1 MARIRSIKPE
11 FWTSEQLSECSALA
25 RLLFVG
31 MWSFSDDNGIHP
43 ASVARLK
50 MEIFPSDDFTRAQ
63 IGEWVD
69 QLIRVGLVRAYDVE
83 GESFWQVTGW
93 HHQRIDKP
101 TYKHPLP
108 SGEVPAATPRTPP
121 ASPLRNNSRDRR
133 ALFEAVVIRDGLGC
147 AYCRTSVGPFELDH
161 IVAVA
166 SGGSDDIANLCC
178 ACERCNGSKGC
189 RSVEEFA
196 SHIGMRIEDM
206 SPSIRRVLADMSSPE
221 RRGEEGIGESSS
233 LRSVPSSTADG
244 DLLTPQAASDNVHQH
259 PASDRLMTALL
270 DAYHRI
276 LPRCQHVAV
285 LNPKRRKRIQAADK
299 LARQV
304 CAQQGWT
311 YDPAGF
317 WEAYFAECAVDP
329 WMRGEVPNPRNP
341 SWKQN
346 LDVLLAEDRFAATMD
361 RAIAAMREAA

>member
-11 FWTSEQLSECSALA
+11 FWTSEQITECSPNA

-31 MWSFSDDNGIHP
+31 LWSFCDDAGIHP

-50 MEIFPSDDFTRAQ
+50 MEVFPADDFSRAD
-63 IGEWVD
+63 IASMVEELVN
-69 QLIRVGLVRAYDVE
+69 VGLLNPYEVQ
-83 GESFWQVTGW
+83 GEQFWQVTGW
-93 HHQRIDKP
+93 HHQKIDQP
-101 TYKHPLP
+101 TFKYPLP
-108 SGEVPAATPRTPP
+108 DGTFPTNVRRRVTEQG
-121 ASPLRNNSRDRR
+121 SPNNQR
-133 ALFEAVVIRDGLGC
+133 ALA
-147 AYCRTSVGPFELDH
+147 
-161 IVAVA
+161 
-166 SGGSDDIANLCC
+166 
-178 ACERCNGSKGC
+178 ER
-189 RSVEEFA
+189 
-196 SHIGMRIEDM
+196 
-206 SPSIRRVLADMSSPE
+206 SPPE
-221 RRGEEGIGESSS
+221 RIGEEGIGESSS
-233 LRSVPSSTADG
+233 LRSVPSQTADG

-317 WEAYFAECAVDP
+317 WSAYFDECAIDP
-329 WMRGEVPNPRNP
+329 WMRGEVANPRNP
-341 SWKQN
+341 AWKQN
-346 LDVLLAEDRFAATMD
+346 LDVLLAEDRFAGTMD